1 MHILKRMGISSAACE
16 IVSEAESSLAPFFRS
31 VEKRAEENQYKVIEA
46 FRHNNV
52 SARHFAPSTGYGY
65 ADEGK
70 QKLSEVFARIT
81 RAQGAVLS
89 PHIASGTHA
98 ISLALFALL
107 RPLDTLISVTGSPYD
122 TLLGVIG
129 RNNDSDTGSLA
140 DMAVSYRQVELL
152 PNGQIDL
159 QRVLQTIA
167 ECERPKALFLQRS
180 RGYAWR
186 KAISMLE
193 IREFVLAV
201 RRHHPDIIIIVDN
214 CYGEFCESEE
224 PIECGADLIA
234 GSMIKNPGGG
244 IAPTGGY
251 VAGRDDLIALVENR
265 LTCPG
270 LGAEVGSYEAPYRSF
285 FQGLFLAPHVV
296 GEALK
301 GSILYAKVFDTLG
314 FDVFPAHDAPRS
326 DITQSIKLKD
336 EKRLLAYTKA
346 IQKAAAVDS
355 QAVPVPWD
363 MPGYDDKIVM
373 AAGTFVQGASIELSA
388 DAPVVEPYTVYA
400 QGGLT
405 YAHMKLGLMMAL
417 DEMNILKS

>member
-1 MHILKRMGISSAACE
+1 MQILKRMGISSAACDF
-16 IVSEAESSLAPFFRS
+16 VSEAESSLAPLFR
-31 VEKRAEENQYKVIEA
+31 VIEKRAEENQYKVIEA
-46 FRHNNV
+46 FRQQNV

-65 ADEGK
+65 ADEGR
-70 QKLSEVFARIT
+70 QKLSDVFARIT
-81 RAQGAVLS
+81 CAKGAVLS

-98 ISLALFALL
+98 ISLALFAVL
-107 RPLDTLISVTGSPYD
+107 RPLDTLISVTGKPYD
-122 TLLGVIG
+122 TLLSVIG
-129 RNNDSDTGSLA
+129 QGSGGDTGSLS
-140 DMAVSYRQVELL
+140 DIAVSYRQIELL
-152 PNGQIDL
+152 PSGQIDL
-159 QRVLQTIA
+159 HRVLQAIA

-193 IREFVLAV
+193 IREFVLAI
-201 RRHHPDIIIIVDN
+201 RRQHPDIVIIVDN
-214 CYGEFCESEE
+214 CYGEFCETEE

-251 VAGRDDLIALVENR
+251 VAGRADLIRLVENK

-270 LGAEVGSYEAPYRSF
+270 LGAEVGSYEASYRSF
-285 FQGLFLAPHVV
+285 FQGLFMAPHVV

-301 GSILYAKVFDTLG
+301 GSILYAKAFEMLG
-314 FDVFPAHDAPRS
+314 FDVFPTFDAPRS
-326 DITQSIKLKD
+326 DITQSIKLND
-336 EKRLLAYTKA
+336 EKLLLSYTKA

-363 MPGYDDKIVM
+363 MPGYNDKIVM

-388 DAPVVEPYTVYA
+388 DAPVKEPYIVYA

-405 YAHMKLGLMMAL
+405 YAHMKLGLLMAL
-417 DEMNILKS
+417 DDMKLLND